1 VVFVG
6 LRWEMEDLRAWRWE
20 LGVCLREMK
29 GEPNRTLVNASSFI
43 MPC

>member
-29 GEPNRTLVNASSFI
+29 GEGKWMLVNASSFI

>member
-1 VVFVG
+1 
-6 LRWEMEDLRAWRWE
+6 

-29 GEPNRTLVNASSFI
+29 GEGKWMLVNASSFI